1 MTPCARRG
9 CLPAACPRLN
19 SHKRVSKRDGLKEY
33 APACAPRAYGCAMSS
48 QAIAIV
54 SQLST
59 LPGVQKTAEALSE
72 PSALLLIGISIGGI
86 VLGRF
91 LSLGH
96 RAQD

>member
-1 MTPCARRG
+1 
-9 CLPAACPRLN
+9 
-19 SHKRVSKRDGLKEY
+19 
-33 APACAPRAYGCAMSS
+33 MSS